1 MLEKWNVIIWD
12 KLNTISFLNP
22 SIMILQLV
30 KFFIS
35 QFQEG
40 VLGQIKYKLD
50 YIVKFVESPPRNE
63 DFSLALKTNI

>member
-1 MLEKWNVIIWD
+1 
-12 KLNTISFLNP
+12 
-22 SIMILQLV
+22 MILQSV

-50 YIVKFVESPPRNE
+50 HLVKFVGKKTRNE
-63 DFSLALKTNI
+63 DFSLTLKINI